1 MARVT
6 IKDIAEQADVSPATV
21 SRFLNKR
28 YGSMSPETRDRIAQI
43 IERTGYKPNNA
54 ARSLRLDRTN
64 TIGVILAD
72 IRNPFSSAMLEELS
86 RQAAQ
91 RGCSIVTAIS
101 SNSAQAEKEALERLV
116 DAGVDGIIV
125 NTCSNDPAPLKAI
138 AATKPV
144 VLLDRDVAGVDLSLV
159 TSNNAALI
167 DELLDEFQQAGCTR
181 YHLLTEHDDTSSV
194 RRGRADRFER
204 EIRRR
209 GLSGCVLALDPDAE
223 RAAAQ
228 ISACLE
234 PAEAL
239 GGNGGATANGRPVTG
254 FIAING
260 LVFLRFVEALGLTD
274 TVVPRDALVATFD
287 EYPWNHVLFGGVTT
301 AVQDTAG
308 LAAAALEQ
316 LFDAIER
323 LGKRGGEI
331 PEPHH
336 VEVPGTIIPRASSR
350 LTPNGDS

>member
-28 YGSMSPETRDRIAQI
+28 YGSMSPETRDRIAAI

-86 RQAAQ
+86 QQAAL

-101 SNSAQAEKEALERLV
+101 SNSAQAEAEALNRLV

-125 NTCSNDPAPLKAI
+125 NTCSKDPGPLRAV
-138 AATKPV
+138 AAAKPV
-144 VLLDRDVAGVDLSLV
+144 VLLDRDMDDLDLSLV

-181 YHLLTEHDDTSSV
+181 FHLLTEGDETSSV
-194 RRGRADRFER
+194 RRGRARRFEV

-209 GLSGCVLALDPDAE
+209 GLAGCVLALDADA
-223 RAAAQ
+223 RQAAAQ
-228 ISACLE
+228 VRACLE
-234 PAEAL
+234 PIADERD
-239 GGNGGATANGRPVTG
+239 GAQAPVTG

-301 AVQDTAG
+301 AVQNTAG
-308 LAAAALEQ
+308 LAEAALNQ
-316 LFDAIER
+316 LFAAIEAMGR
-323 LGKRGGEI
+323 RGGHM
-331 PEPHH
+331 PEPQRI
-336 VEVPGTIIPRASSR
+336 EVPGTVISRASTR
-350 LTPNGDS
+350 GAKERDSGGR

>member
-28 YGSMSPETRDRIAQI
+28 YGSMSPETRDRIARV

-72 IRNPFSSAMLEELS
+72 IGNPFSSAMLEELS
-86 RQAAQ
+86 QQAAQ

-101 SNSAQAEKEALERLV
+101 SNDAKVEAEALERLV

-125 NTCSNDPAPLKAI
+125 NACSNDPAALRAI
-138 AATKPV
+138 SATKPV
-144 VLLDRDVAGVDLSLV
+144 VLLDRDVEGVDLSLV

-167 DELLDEFQQAGCTR
+167 DELLDELQQAGCTR
-181 YHLLTEHDDTSSV
+181 YYLLTEHDETSSV
-194 RRGRADRFER
+194 RRGRADRFEH
-204 EIRRR
+204 EICRR
-209 GLSGCVLALDPDAE
+209 GLTGCMLALDPDAN

-234 PAEAL
+234 PAEIPGDSA
-239 GGNGGATANGRPVTG
+239 GATSCKPITG

-301 AVQDTAG
+301 AMQDTAG
-308 LAAAALEQ
+308 LATAALEQ
-316 LFDAIER
+316 LFTAIDQLSR
-323 LGKRGGEI
+323 RGGYM
-331 PEPHH
+331 PAPRH
-336 VEVPGTIIPRASSR
+336 VEVPGAIIPRASSHPR
-350 LTPNGDS
+350 

>member
-6 IKDIAEQADVSPATV
+6 IKDIAEQAGVSPATV

-28 YGSMSPETRDRIAQI
+28 YGSMSSETRDRIAQV

-86 RQAAQ
+86 QQAAR

-101 SNSAQAEKEALERLV
+101 SNNSQSEAEALERLV

-125 NTCSNDPAPLKAI
+125 NTCSNDPAPLRAV

-144 VLLDRDVAGVDLSLV
+144 VLLDRDVEGIDLSLV

-167 DELLDEFQQAGCTR
+167 DELLDQLQQAGCTR
-181 YHLLTEHDDTSSV
+181 YHLLTEYDETSSV
-194 RRGRADRFER
+194 RRGRADRFEH

-209 GLSGCVLALDPDAE
+209 GLAGCVLALDPDAGH
-223 RAAAQ
+223 AAAQ

-234 PAEAL
+234 PAEIPSHSAA
-239 GGNGGATANGRPVTG
+239 ATSCKPITG

-301 AVQDTAG
+301 AMQDTAG
-308 LAAAALEQ
+308 LATAALEQ
-316 LFDAIER
+316 LFTAIDQLSR
-323 LGKRGGEI
+323 RGGFMPAPQHI
-331 PEPHH
+331 
-336 VEVPGTIIPRASSR
+336 EVPGTIIPRASSR
-350 LTPNGDS
+350 LR